1 MRSLIIYEANLC
13 SVSVWVDFRE
23 GYRSVS
29 ELVQLIERLPLL
41 PSFPC
46 KSMCGLWWKGPACNL
61 GLGHCPHQSAKP

>member
-23 GYRSVS
+23 GYRPVS
-29 ELVQLIERLPLL
+29 ELVQLSERLPLL

-46 KSMCGLWWKGPACNL
+46 KSMCGL
-61 GLGHCPHQSAKP
+61 